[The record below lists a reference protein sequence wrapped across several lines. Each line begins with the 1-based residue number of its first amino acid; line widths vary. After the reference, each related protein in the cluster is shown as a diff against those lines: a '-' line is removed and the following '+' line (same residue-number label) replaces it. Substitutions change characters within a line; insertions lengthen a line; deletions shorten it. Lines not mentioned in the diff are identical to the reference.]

1 MTYVWVL
8 TILFM
13 TGAYSDNTT
22 SQQYHFKTREECVK
36 AQSFYSKLK
45 FRPEGYSSYKAKV
58 IMLFKIFSFMA
69 KTIFGAL
76 ISKIV
81 TAAFSK

>member
-1 MTYVWVL
+1 MTYAWVL
-8 TILFM
+8 TVLFM

-22 SQQYHFKTREECVK
+22 SQQYNFKTREECVK

-58 IMLFKIFSFMA
+58 IGS
-69 KTIFGAL
+69 
-76 ISKIV
+76 SCYPSYV
-81 TAAFSK
+81 TK